1 MLVAVAVALVALAL
15 VAALAYWELVVAEGV
30 HLGPRIVALLYD
42 LTARR
47 YDKIK
52 QFDAAYEEWFIGE
65 PLAQALAHLPE
76 PSVLDVATG
85 TGRLPLTLLRQASFH
100 GQVTGL
106 DCSRLMLAQA
116 AHNTRDLADRL
127 TLVWL
132 KAARLPFEDD
142 VFDAVT
148 CMEAL
153 EFLPDT
159 RQALRELA
167 RVLRPGGV
175 LLVTNRVGSWARWIV
190 GHTQSRA
197 GFQALLTSLGLA
209 SVQTQTWQVE
219 YDLVWAIKPGHV
231 ARLEAKPL
239 FDTLRC
245 PECSG
250 RLAQVDH
257 SVVCRACGRG
267 WPIAPDRV
275 IEFMRSARR

>member
-1 MLVAVAVALVALAL
+1 MLVTVALVAL
-15 VAALAYWELVVAEGV
+15 VAAAAYWELVVAEGV
-30 HLGPRIVALLYD
+30 HLGPRVVALLYD

-85 TGRLPLTLLRQASFH
+85 TGRAPLTLLRQASFQ
-100 GQVTGL
+100 GRVIGL
-106 DCSRLMLAQA
+106 DSSRLMLTQA
-116 AHNTRDLADRL
+116 AQNTRDLADRL

-132 KAARLPFEDD
+132 EATLLPFEDGA
-142 VFDAVT
+142 FDAVT

-153 EFLPDT
+153 EFMPDT
-159 RQALRELA
+159 RRALSELV

-175 LLVTNRVGSWARWIV
+175 LLVTNRVSSWARWII
-190 GHTQSRA
+190 GHTQSRPVLE
-197 GFQALLTSLGLA
+197 ALLKSLDLA

-219 YDLVWAIKPGHV
+219 YDLVWAIKPGHA

-239 FDTLRC
+239 LDILHC
-245 PECSG
+245 PQCSG

-257 SVVCRACGRG
+257 SIVCRACGRVS
-267 WPIAPDRV
+267 PITPDGV
-275 IEFMRSARR
+275 IELMRGVRR